1 MNCTSLPIRLLI
13 LTASIANVFAST
25 AQVATQDLP
34 ALFAARVKAC
44 VAVEFYVETEID
56 RRENI
61 SYGTVID
68 DQGTVILPP
77 VAINLRVAP
86 DQLKSFKIYM
96 PGESIGTKGEYLGVD
111 VVTGW
116 HYVRGGPEMR
126 AAVEPITRFVG
137 KNTRDEPKLAEE
149 VWGIALRGKDEDF
162 LPYLLTSRV
171 AMTNSL
177 PQRTGIAQHEVAS
190 PGLPVFDRNG
200 ALLGLALSSFGQ
212 SYVQFSRAERGGA
225 PVMLV
230 NVEESSAFLLVSEI
244 VPNLSRR
251 PSSVFGRP
259 IAWLGTFGLQPV
271 APEVAR
277 FLKLENQS
285 AAVVSEVLEDSPAEQ
300 AGIKERDIIV
310 AIDGKPLPR
319 FKPDRVVI
327 SYLDRETD
335 RRAPGDRLS
344 LTILRDGKRLELTAT
359 LADAPKLAR
368 EAPRRYF
375 DRLGLAAREFVFSDA
390 VARRAKKADQT
401 GIIAHFVKP
410 SGPAGSAGLLMDD
423 WIKEIDGQEVK
434 TFEAATKLLG
444 SIEVDPM
451 RSEFVVLVARGG
463 ETSMLRIKLK

>member
-1 MNCTSLPIRLLI
+1 MNRLPSLVVLL
-13 LTASIANVFAST
+13 LLSALP
-25 AQVATQDLP
+25 ATLAFSEAAPPQAGDLP
-34 ALFAARVKAC
+34 ALFAARVKSC

-56 RRENI
+56 RRESI

-77 VAINLRVAP
+77 VAINLRIAP
-86 DQLKSFKIYM
+86 DQLKNFKIYV

-126 AAVEPITRFVG
+126 SAVVPITRFLG
-137 KNTRDEPKLAEE
+137 AATAEPRMAED
-149 VWGIALRGKDEDF
+149 VWGIALRGKEEDF

-177 PQRTGIAQHEVAS
+177 PQRTGIAQWEVAS
-190 PGLPVFDRNG
+190 PGLPVFNRSGD
-200 ALLGLALSSFGQ
+200 LTGLALSSFGQ
-212 SYVQFSRAERGGA
+212 SFIQFSRSERGGS

-230 NVEESSAFLLVSEI
+230 NVEESSAFLLVSEL
-244 VPNLSRR
+244 VPNLERR
-251 PSSVFGRP
+251 PKNVFGRP

-285 AAVVSEVLEDSPAEQ
+285 AAVVSEVLEGSPAEQ

-310 AIDGKPLPR
+310 AVDGKPLPR

-327 SYLDRETD
+327 AYLDRETD
-335 RRAPGDRLS
+335 RRAPGDRIA
-344 LTILRDGKRLELTAT
+344 LTILRDGKRSEISAT

-375 DRLGLAAREFVFSDA
+375 ERLGFAAREFVFSDA
-390 VARRAKKADQT
+390 VARRARKADQT
-401 GIIAHFVKP
+401 GVIAHFVKP
-410 SGPAGSAGLLMDD
+410 SGPAGSAGLLTDD

-434 TFEAATKLLG
+434 SFESATKALG
-444 SIEVDPM
+444 AIESDAT
-451 RSEFVVLVARGG
+451 RNEFIILVARGG
-463 ETSMLRIKLK
+463 ETAMLRIKLK